1 MIVFLLVFIFA
12 LFIYIHVLFQWK
24 VSNEIDIPH
33 ISLPDKDTLEQ
44 VADSHQPFIFEKDLG
59 SSLYLEGIE
68 REINVQKIGETPI
81 KVPHK
86 AMLSAVKK
94 EPYISQKNAS
104 FLERT
109 QWMHD
114 IKKLS
119 VCDTL
124 LKPYMNW
131 KTAHDIIYGNKGV
144 YTELCCSP
152 VGRNYFAVVEGYAEL
167 KLCTPRSGE
176 FLTEGNANGTK
187 SNVNIWDPSENDKT
201 TLKECDTILIP
212 LQKGSIIHIPAYWWY
227 SFKFTE
233 VSCII
238 SFSYSTYMN
247 AISQVPSK
255 IQQVLQKN
263 KIEV

>member
-33 ISLPDKDTLEQ
+33 ISLPNKDTLEQ
-44 VADSHQPFIFEKDLG
+44 VADTHQPFLFEKDLE

-68 REINVQKIGETPI
+68 REINVEKLGEAPI

-94 EPYISQKNAS
+94 EPYLSQKNAS

-109 QWMHD
+109 QWMQD
-114 IKKLS
+114 IKKLN

-124 LKPYMNW
+124 LKPHMNW

-144 YTELCCSP
+144 YTDLRCSA

-167 KLCTPRSGE
+167 KLCTHDVVI
-176 FLTEGNANGTK
+176 F
-187 SNVNIWDPSENDKT
+187 
-201 TLKECDTILIP
+201 
-212 LQKGSIIHIPAYWWY
+212 
-227 SFKFTE
+227 
-233 VSCII
+233 
-238 SFSYSTYMN
+238 
-247 AISQVPSK
+247 
-255 IQQVLQKN
+255 
-263 KIEV
+263 

>member
-1 MIVFLLVFIFA
+1 MITFLLVFIFA

-24 VSNEIDIPH
+24 VSDEIDIPH

-44 VADSHQPFIFEKDLG
+44 VADTHQPFIFEKDLN

-68 REINVQKIGETPI
+68 REINVQKKGEKPI

-94 EPYISQKNAS
+94 EQYLSQKNAS

-109 QWMHD
+109 QWIQD

-119 VCDTL
+119 ICDTL
-124 LKPYMNW
+124 LKPHMNW
-131 KTAHDIIYGNKGV
+131 RTNYDILYGNKGV
-144 YTELCCSP
+144 YTELCCSAN
-152 VGRNYFAVVEGYAEL
+152 GRNYFAVVEGYAEL
-167 KLCTPRSGE
+167 KLCTPRCGE
-176 FLTEGNANGTK
+176 FLTDGNANATR
-187 SNVNIWDPSENDKT
+187 SNVNIWEPSENDKT

-227 SFKFTE
+227 SFKFPDI
-233 VSCII
+233 SCLL

-247 AISQVPSK
+247 TISQVPAK
-255 IQQVLQKN
+255 IHQLLQKN

>member
-1 MIVFLLVFIFA
+1 MIVFLVVFIFA
-12 LFIYIHVLFQWK
+12 LFLYIHVLFQWK

-33 ISLPDKDTLEQ
+33 ISLPDKDKLEQ
-44 VADSHQPFIFEKDLG
+44 VADTLQPFIFEKELN
-59 SSLYLEGIE
+59 SSLYLEGLE
-68 REINVQKIGETPI
+68 REINVQKQGEQPI

-94 EPYISQKNAS
+94 EPYLSCKNS
-104 FLERT
+104 DFLEKS
-109 QWMHD
+109 QW
-114 IKKLS
+114 IEQNKKLN

-131 KTAHDIIYGNKGV
+131 KSTYDIIYGNKGV
-144 YTELCCSP
+144 YTDLRCSIN
-152 VGRNYFAVVEGYAEL
+152 GRNYFAVVEGYVEL
-167 KLCTPRSGE
+167 KLCTPRCGD
-176 FLTEGNANGTK
+176 FLTEGTGNATK
-187 SNVNIWDPSENDKT
+187 SSVNIWEPTENDKT

-212 LQKGSIIHIPAYWWY
+212 LNKGSIIHIPAYWWY
-227 SFKFTE
+227 SFKFPE

-247 AISQVPSK
+247 TISQVPAK

-263 KIEV
+263 KIEI